1 MIKFENVEY
10 DKAKM
15 STLDLFVGAVSY
27 ESRSSFIFDQIHN
40 DLGNEKMMIF
50 CTDNYTVLKM
60 ATSLVRHAEE
70 LGCQVR
76 KVGYEDSET
85 VVNAVCESI
94 EALTKSSSVITIGID
109 YSSMPRSW
117 YCRLPYAIA
126 AIVRPEDK
134 VVFWYAEGE
143 YETKPTEYPTAGLD
157 MFELFSGKAS
167 LLAKRRAHIFAL
179 GYDAV
184 RTQGIISKLEPEYV
198 IVCAAYDPTRK
209 DVYDNVRDANQAVI
223 NQAALAITL
232 DISDF
237 SFMVTKLREL
247 VNELSAISDVVLIPD
262 GPKPLIL
269 AMSLIPRLC
278 GKSGIT
284 CLHAN
289 RNRATFVPVEVTPTG
304 KVVGFQM
311 KIGDQENSTAIRN
324 QSV

>member
-15 STLDLFVGAVSY
+15 KALDLFVGAISY
-27 ESRSSFIFDQIHN
+27 ESRSSFIFDQIYN

-50 CTDNYTVLKM
+50 CTDNYTILNM
-60 ATSLVRHAEE
+60 ATSLVRHVEE
-70 LGCQVR
+70 LGCQVH
-76 KVGYEDSET
+76 KVGYEDSEA
-85 VVNAVCESI
+85 VVNAVCEAI
-94 EALTKSSSVITIGID
+94 NTLTESSRVITIGID

-126 AIVRPEDK
+126 EIVRPEDK
-134 VVFWYAEGE
+134 VVFLYSEGE

-184 RTQGIISKLEPEYV
+184 RTQGIISKLEPEYI

-223 NQAALAITL
+223 NQAALSITL

-247 VNELSAISDVVLIPD
+247 VNELNAIADVVLIPD

-269 AMSLIPRLC
+269 AMSLIPQLC
-278 GKSGIT
+278 GRTGVV
-284 CLHAN
+284 CLSAN
-289 RNRATFVPVEVTPTG
+289 RNSAAFVPVEVTATG
-304 KVVGFQM
+304 KVVGFEI
-311 KIGDQENSTAIRN
+311 KIGNQEKTTAIRN
-324 QSV
+324 